1 MKHFFLRRL
10 HGDVAPVDWA
20 EEAWS
25 FVEPAE
31 IAGVVAG
38 GAAAVRNRIEGA
50 RRTVPK

>member
-1 MKHFFLRRL
+1 MKHSFLRRL
-10 HGDVAPVDWA
+10 QGDGAPVDWA

-31 IAGVVAG
+31 IAAAAAA